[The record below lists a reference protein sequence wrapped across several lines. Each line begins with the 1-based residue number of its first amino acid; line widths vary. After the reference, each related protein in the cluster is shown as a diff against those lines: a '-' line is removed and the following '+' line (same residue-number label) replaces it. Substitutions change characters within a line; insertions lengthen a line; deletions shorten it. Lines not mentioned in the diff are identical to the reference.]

1 MAHPVGKLWP
11 TTTGLT
17 DQLGRVKRNL
27 VEITMTI
34 MVNMMVTITAH

>member
-1 MAHPVGKLWP
+1 MAHPVGKLWSP
-11 TTTGLT
+11 TTGLT

-34 MVNMMVTITAH
+34 MVMVVTITAH